1 LANTSCN
8 EKAGELLR
16 QCLRGEPWDRGLLR
30 ELLREGCDDALVR
43 IVAEGLSDR
52 FEPRLCRLYD
62 EIFAEAF
69 QVPIPRR
76 APARLRDFRRIFVLS
91 RVTLGADIAVTSVIL
106 DAAKRRF
113 PNAEI
118 YLAGPAKNAE
128 LFATDERIRHTPVRY
143 RRGSLTDRIAHIS
156 ELREAVDHPD
166 ALVIDPDS
174 RLTQLGLI
182 PVCNEE
188 NYLFFESR
196 SYRADSDASLP
207 ELTARWCREVL
218 EVDARPYIAVPP
230 AAPLPRPSV
239 AISLG
244 VGENPNKRLPDP
256 FEFELL
262 HGLAQTGAQ
271 LWIDAGAGGEEA
283 QRVAKATAG
292 LNVHRCDGS
301 FAAFAAI
308 IKASTLYVGYDSAG
322 QHVAAASGT
331 PLATIFAGEPC
342 EKMFQRWRPTG
353 HGHVEIFR
361 PNFHDAAVTIRTIC
375 SRIPSV
381 A

>member
-1 LANTSCN
+1 
-8 EKAGELLR
+8 
-16 QCLRGEPWDRGLLR
+16 
-30 ELLREGCDDALVR
+30 
-43 IVAEGLSDR
+43 
-52 FEPRLCRLYD
+52 
-62 EIFAEAF
+62 
-69 QVPIPRR
+69 
-76 APARLRDFRRIFVLS
+76 
-91 RVTLGADIAVTSVIL
+91 LGADIAVTSVIL

-143 RRGSLTDRIAHIS
+143 SRGSLSDRTAHIS
-156 ELREAVDHPD
+156 ELREAVNHPD

-174 RLTQLGLI
+174 RLTQLGLLPI
-182 PVCNEE
+182 CREE

-196 SYRADSDASLP
+196 SYGADSDESLP
-207 ELTARWCREVL
+207 ELTARWCREFL
-218 EVDARPYIAVPP
+218 ETDARPYIAVLP
-230 AAPLPRPSV
+230 AAPLPCPSV

-256 FEFELL
+256 FESELL

-292 LNVHRCDGS
+292 MDVHRCDGS

-308 IKASTLYVGYDSAG
+308 IQASDYYVGYDSAG
-322 QHVAAASGT
+322 QHVAAASGI

-342 EKMFQRWRPTG
+342 EKMFRRWRPTR
-353 HGHVEIFR
+353 HGHIEIFR
-361 PNFHDAAVTIRTIC
+361 ANLHDPKVIIQAIC
-375 SRIPSV
+375 STVPVR
-381 A
+381 